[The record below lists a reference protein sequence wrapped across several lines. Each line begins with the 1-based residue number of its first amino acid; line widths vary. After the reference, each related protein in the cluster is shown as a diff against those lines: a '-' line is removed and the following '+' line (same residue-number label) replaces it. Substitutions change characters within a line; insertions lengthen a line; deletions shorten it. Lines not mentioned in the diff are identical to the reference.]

1 MIKKYFQNNLFSF
14 LLVVTFV
21 SLFVLTI
28 GLAWTEPNAA
38 PPGGNV
44 SAPLN
49 VGPVPQI
56 KRGGLILNTGG
67 AEIGLIVAQG
77 NVGIGTTAPGGKLGI
92 LSGWGNWI
100 RFDDSVSGNRYMF
113 HNPSDGSRFEI
124 GVYDASE
131 ETNRWGV
138 FVIRPSGNVGIG
150 TTTPAQKLTVAG
162 NIDVTGNRI
171 VNLANPIDNKDA
183 ATKEYVDAQAGGGF
197 AFPSG
202 ILQPFA
208 DPNTST
214 RPGWTYTG
222 FFETREGDV
231 WITRKSMSTP
241 RSGLAAAVV
250 GNRIYA
256 IGGYNGSY
264 LSTNEEYDPSTDTWT
279 TRKSMSTPRSGLA
292 AAVVNNTIYAIGGYN
307 EMYSNNPMRG
317 YFITNEAYNPSND
330 SWVNKASMKIPRAY
344 LAAAVV
350 NDKIYA
356 IGGFNTTTGYLSI
369 NEEYNPFANDGFG
382 RWETKAPMSTPRS
395 GLAAAVVN
403 NKIYV
408 IGGYG
413 PTASNLFAD
422 FLSTNEVYDP
432 ANDTWRTRDSMPTAR
447 TDLAAAVVNNKI
459 YAIGGYN
466 GRYLSTNE
474 VYDPANNSWETRRSM
489 TTARS
494 GLAAA
499 VVNNIIYAIGGRSG
513 SSILSTNEAYPILN
527 LYWFKKQ

>member
-100 RFDDSVSGNRYMF
+100 RFDDSISGNRYMF

-208 DPNTST
+208 GPGQ

-222 FFETREGDV
+222 FFEKRGDS
-231 WITRKSMSTP
+231 WEAKAPMPTP
-241 RSGLAAAVV
+241 RAYLAAAVV
-250 GNRIYA
+250 RGRIYA
-256 IGGYNGSY
+256 IGGEGMNSF
-264 LSTNEEYDPSTDTWT
+264 LSTNEEYNPYTNTWT
-279 TRKSMSTPRSGLA
+279 TRRSMPTPRSGLA
-292 AAVVNNTIYAIGGYN
+292 AAVVNNTIYAIGGFNGRYL
-307 EMYSNNPMRG
+307 
-317 YFITNEAYNPSND
+317 TTTEAYNPFND
-330 SWVNKASMKIPRAY
+330 SWVAKASMRTPRAN

-350 NDKIYA
+350 NNMIYA
-356 IGGFNTTTGYLSI
+356 IGGLNESGYLST
-369 NEEYNPFANDGFG
+369 NEEYDPFAYNNYGYWTTIPSMG
-382 RWETKAPMSTPRS
+382 TPRS

-403 NKIYV
+403 NTIYA
-408 IGGYG
+408 IGGMNING
-413 PTASNLFAD
+413 AI
-422 FLSTNEVYDP
+422 STTEAYNPSISKSWEAKAP
-432 ANDTWRTRDSMPTAR
+432 MPTPRAY
-447 TDLAAAVVNNKI
+447 LAAAVV
-459 YAIGGYN
+459 
-466 GRYLSTNE
+466 
-474 VYDPANNSWETRRSM
+474 D
-489 TTARS
+489 
-494 GLAAA
+494 
-499 VVNNIIYAIGGRSG
+499 NIIYVIGGRSG
-513 SSILSTNEAYPILN
+513 SSILSTNEAYDPSENLWIGKAPMPTPRSGLAAAVVN
-527 LYWFKKQ
+527 NTIYAIGGFNGRHLTTTEAYNPFDLTLYWFQKQ